1 MANKEGMGECVIGR
15 ILPIWA
21 QIACLPFGG
30 QTPSDCKPNQY
41 ANIAQGTKD
50 PKYEQKNE
58 TIQTLAKNLKT
69 AAKLRQGFC
78 EAVA

>member
-1 MANKEGMGECVIGR
+1 MIIAPGKSAWPDANKEGMGECVIGR

-30 QTPSDCKPNQY
+30 QTPSDWKPNQY

-50 PKYEQKNE
+50 PK
-58 TIQTLAKNLKT
+58 LSDFA
-69 AAKLRQGFC
+69 
-78 EAVA
+78 

>member
-1 MANKEGMGECVIGR
+1 MANKEGMGDCVIGR

-30 QTPSDCKPNQY
+30 QTPSDWKPNQY

-50 PKYEQKNE
+50 QKYEQKNE

-69 AAKLRQGFC
+69 AAKL
-78 EAVA
+78 